1 MNVEELTPVERRGG
15 YWFKRDDLF
24 EVYGARGG
32 RHEPPSN
39 LFPRRLR
46 RASRALQ
53 PQAQGKARSAK
64 LFPAFAKP
72 CACRASCSC
81 HGAGKQ
87 VS

>member
-1 MNVEELTPVERRGG
+1 MNVEELTPVERRG
-15 YWFKRDDLF
+15 DLF

-87 VS
+87 AS

>member
-1 MNVEELTPVERRGG
+1 MNVDELTPVELRGG

-24 EVYGARGG
+24 SVYGARGG

-46 RASRALQ
+46 RVSRALQ

-64 LFPAFAKP
+64 LFPAFSKP
-72 CACRASCSC
+72 CACRAFCSC
-81 HGAGKQ
+81 HGTGKQ
-87 VS
+87 AS